1 MKYALAEMKDAGI
14 EEMALGI
21 ELENVLL
28 EAGLRDILVDLDGL
42 FVLLR
47 QRVEVSNLQKTLLS
61 ARNAVLALE
70 IVGSLLVVLHAL
82 VGLVVVLVHF
92 ADFLL
97 QLSSVGEA
105 AHIAEEGDGL
115 LI

>member
-42 FVLLR
+42 FVLLVHHQL
-47 QRVEVSNLQKTLLS
+47 QRFLVLSFENRRITLVDF
-61 ARNAVLALE
+61 RRTIAVAIQRLKRLNR
-70 IVGSLLVVLHAL
+70 
-82 VGLVVVLVHF
+82 
-92 ADFLL
+92 
-97 QLSSVGEA
+97 
-105 AHIAEEGDGL
+105 
-115 LI
+115 